1 MNTSVEVAG
10 LPSMIQTMRLEVPPS
25 SNMMMM
31 MMMMM
36 MMSIISNNLSNLNY

>member
-31 MMMMM
+31 MMMM
-36 MMSIISNNLSNLNY
+36 SIISNSLSNLNY